1 MQQESGLRDFYFQVI
16 IHLRGMWRHR
26 WQMVFSTWFVC
37 IAGWGAVALMEDQY
51 VARAQ
56 VQIDDPRENISQF
69 LEHDSNA
76 LDVTREAKRIL
87 NRLLE
92 RDNLLKIIR
101 ETDLAFR
108 VSNDVEKE
116 EVLRELRVQLVVKQ
130 ASNNVYQIIHRHSE
144 ARLTQQVVE
153 VLLESLPL
161 DNVKEYREENAR
173 TAEEFLGQQVNDFEH
188 KVIDAERQLREFKA
202 RNMLLLP
209 GKDGGYY
216 ERMHA
221 MVQKV
226 EEDESSLK
234 DLNKREEEM
243 TRQLVQMNSTSISP
257 TAEVDGRIEEL
268 NTQLNELFEKTYVK
282 NGVKMRLYTENHSEV
297 MSLRK
302 SIEMLQQQKK
312 EITERLRQEAENPD
326 RWEMESN
333 PIYRR
338 LKTTLGELEVEK
350 ATVQSRLMET
360 KQKLGKLKELES
372 SIPNIENEMLRLQ
385 SYLEMSKKKML
396 SMLDKEGS
404 ARFSG
409 DIAEGL
415 SRYVHFKV
423 LERPS
428 VPDRPVGPDRVLF
441 CSVVLAGGLSAGV
454 ALGLFLTVIR
464 PVFDSPAS
472 MRRVLGLPVLGMVS
486 MVDEGI
492 SNRWK
497 SSNPMFLAAFLGI
510 FLCFLAVLYLGG
522 RL

>member
-26 WQMVFSTWFVC
+26 WQMVFTAWFVSVT
-37 IAGWGAVALMEDQY
+37 GWGAVALMEDQY
-51 VARAQ
+51 IARAQ

-69 LEHDSNA
+69 LEKESIA

-92 RDNLLKIIR
+92 RENLLKIIR
-101 ETDLAFR
+101 ETDLAFK
-108 VSNDVEKE
+108 VSNDAEKE
-116 EVLRELRVQLVVKQ
+116 AVLRDLRSQLSVKQ
-130 ASNNVYQIIHRHSE
+130 ASNNVYQIIHRHSD

-153 VLLESLPL
+153 VLLSSLPL
-161 DNVKEYREENAR
+161 DNVKEYREDNAR
-173 TAEEFLGQQVNDFEH
+173 TAEEFLGRQVNDFER

-202 RNMLLLP
+202 KNMLLLP
-209 GKDGGYY
+209 DKEGGYY
-216 ERMHA
+216 ERMRT
-221 MVQKV
+221 MSQKI
-226 EEDESSLK
+226 ESDEGTLRE
-234 DLNKREEEM
+234 LEKREEEM
-243 TRQLVQMNSTSISP
+243 SRQLADMSSTSTSP

-268 NTQLNELFEKTYVK
+268 NTQLNELLDKYYMK

-297 MSLRK
+297 LSLRK
-302 SIEMLQQQKK
+302 SIELLRQQKK
-312 EITERLRQEAENPD
+312 ELTDHLRQEAENPD
-326 RWEMESN
+326 RWELESN

-338 LKTTLGELEVEK
+338 LKTSVSELAVEK
-350 ATVQSRLMET
+350 ASVQSRLAENRL
-360 KQKLGKLKELES
+360 KLAKLKEMENALPS
-372 SIPNIENEMLRLQ
+372 IENELIRLQ

-428 VPDRPVGPDRVLF
+428 LPDRPVGPDRVLF
-441 CSVVLAGGLSAGV
+441 SSVVLAGGLSAGL

-472 MRRVLGLPVLGMVS
+472 LRKVLGLPVLGMVS
-486 MVDEGI
+486 MVDEGVGQ
-492 SNRWK
+492 RWK
-497 SSNPMFLAAFLGI
+497 NSNKVFLIAFVSI
-510 FLCFLAVLYLGG
+510 FVVFVIIVRLGG

>member
-16 IHLRGMWRHR
+16 LHLRGMWRHR
-26 WQMVFSTWFVC
+26 WQMVFTAWFVC
-37 IAGWGAVALMEDQY
+37 IAGWGAVAVMEDQY

-69 LEHDSNA
+69 LDKDSIA

-87 NRLLE
+87 NRLME
-92 RDNLLKIIR
+92 RDNLLKVIR

-108 VSNDVEKE
+108 VSNDAEKE
-116 EVLRELRVQLVVKQ
+116 ETLRELRAQLMVKQ
-130 ASNNVYQIIHRHSE
+130 TANNIYQISHRHAD

-153 VLLESLPL
+153 VLLSSLPL
-161 DNVKEYREENAR
+161 DNVKEYREDNAR
-173 TAEEFLGQQVNDFEH
+173 TAEEFLGRQVSDFEQ
-188 KVIDAERQLREFKA
+188 KVIEAERQLREFKA
-202 RNMLLLP
+202 KNMLVLP

-221 MVQKV
+221 MMQKV
-226 EEDESSLK
+226 EEDEGTLK
-234 DLNKREEEM
+234 ELEKREEEM
-243 TRQLVQMNSTSISP
+243 LRQLADMSSNNSSP
-257 TAEVDGRIEEL
+257 TADVDNRIAEL
-268 NTQLNELFEKTYVK
+268 NTQLNELFDKYYMK

-302 SIEMLQQQKK
+302 SIELLQQQK
-312 EITERLRQEAENPD
+312 EDMTERLRQEAENPD
-326 RWEMESN
+326 RWELESN

-338 LKTTLGELEVEK
+338 LKTSISELEVEK
-350 ATVQSRLMET
+350 ASVQSRLLET
-360 KQKLGKLKELES
+360 KQKLSKLKEMENSLPS
-372 SIPNIENEMLRLQ
+372 IENEMLRLQ
-385 SYLEMSKKKML
+385 SYLDMAKKKML
-396 SMLDKEGS
+396 TMLDKEDS
-404 ARFSG
+404 ARFTG

-428 VPDRPVGPDRVLF
+428 VPDRPVGPDRLLF
-441 CSVVLAGGLSAGV
+441 SSVVLAGGLSAGL

-472 MRRVLGLPVLGMVS
+472 LRKVLGLPVLGMVS
-486 MVDEGI
+486 MVDEGV

-497 SSNPMFLAAFLGI
+497 SSNSFFFFVLICI
-510 FLCFLAVLYLGG
+510 FVCFFAVLYVGG
-522 RL
+522 KL

>member
-26 WQMVFSTWFVC
+26 WQMVFSAWFVC
-37 IAGWGAVALMEDQY
+37 IAGWVSVAFMEDQY

-69 LEHDSNA
+69 LETESVA
-76 LDVTREAKRIL
+76 MDVTREAKRIL

-116 EVLRELRVQLVVKQ
+116 TVLRELRAQLVVKQ
-130 ASNNVYQIIHRHSE
+130 ASNNIYQIIHRHSE

-153 VLLESLPL
+153 VLLNSLPL
-161 DNVKEYREENAR
+161 DNVKEYREDNAR
-173 TAEEFLGQQVNDFEH
+173 TAEEFLGRQVSDFER

-202 RNMLLLP
+202 RNMLVLP

-221 MVQKV
+221 MVQKI
-226 EEDESSLK
+226 EEDEGTLK
-234 DLNKREEEM
+234 ELGKREEEM
-243 TRQLVQMNSTSISP
+243 MRQLADMTNSNISP
-257 TAEVDGRIEEL
+257 TAEVDGRIGEL
-268 NTQLNELFEKTYVK
+268 NTQLGELFEKHYVK

-302 SIEMLQQQKK
+302 SIELLQQQKK
-312 EITERLRQEAENPD
+312 EITERLRHEAENPD
-326 RWEMESN
+326 RWELESN

-338 LKTTLGELEVEK
+338 LRTSISELEVEK
-350 ATVQSRLMET
+350 ASVQSRLLEL
-360 KQKLGKLKELES
+360 KQKLAKLKEMEN

-428 VPDRPVGPDRVLF
+428 LPDRPVGPDRVLF
-441 CSVVLAGGLSAGV
+441 SSVVLAGGLSAGL

-472 MRRVLGLPVLGMVS
+472 LRKVLGLPVLGMVS
-486 MVDEGI
+486 MVDEGL

-497 SSNPMFLAAFLGI
+497 SSNPFFFLVFFGI
-510 FLCFLAVLYLGG
+510 FASFLAVVYVGG
-522 RL
+522 RF